1 MIGTNVLNIC
11 NKTACMK
18 LLTILRETRNEQ
30 RFSREMGLL
39 HTKVTYI
46 RKAFAGIPFKTLHS
60 YRETYYGEVKA
71 CSECKVS
78 R

>member
-1 MIGTNVLNIC
+1 
-11 NKTACMK
+11 
-18 LLTILRETRNEQ
+18 
-30 RFSREMGLL
+30 MGLL

-46 RKAFAGIPFKTLHS
+46 KKAFVGIPYTTVHS

-71 CSECKVS
+71 CSECLPT

>member
-1 MIGTNVLNIC
+1 M
-11 NKTACMK
+11 AFMK
-18 LLTILRETRNEQ
+18 LITVLRETRNEQ
-30 RFSREMGLL
+30 RFSPEMGLL

-46 RKAFAGIPFKTLHS
+46 RKAFAGIPITTIHS

-71 CSECKVS
+71 CRDCQLS